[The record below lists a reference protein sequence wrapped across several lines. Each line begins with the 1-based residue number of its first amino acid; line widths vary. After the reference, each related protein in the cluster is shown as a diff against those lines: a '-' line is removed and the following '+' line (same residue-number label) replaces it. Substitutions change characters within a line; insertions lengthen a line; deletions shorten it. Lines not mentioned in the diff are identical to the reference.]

1 MKRVVSLL
9 AVVSVV
15 SSIACAGAEGE
26 AWVPGKASAPQAQL
40 QGLEASSGSTSTETT
55 SLEVCTTIPRTPP
68 VPEAVD
74 LDRWDF
80 AGTPLLPTTST
91 TRSLY
96 LVAFESPVDVTRI
109 YVYGMDVAA
118 GGFLFAGTLSKQH
131 VMDLAQR
138 MAIDFSRF
146 QMSGAAQPKS
156 GGLLEIEG
164 PIPPPPPPNIHDW
177 SVANYGNYAWQK
189 GSVMHSATF

>member
-1 MKRVVSLL
+1 MKRIVSLL

-15 SSIACAGAEGE
+15 SSFACAGAEGE
-26 AWVPGKASAPQAQL
+26 AWVPGNVRAPQTQPQELA
-40 QGLEASSGSTSTETT
+40 TSTGTT
-55 SLEVCTTIPRTPP
+55 STGTTYTEACTIIPATPP
-68 VPEAVD
+68 VPEAMD

-80 AGTPLLPTTST
+80 AGTPLLPINST

-96 LVAFESPVDVTRI
+96 LVAFESPVDPYRV

-118 GGFLFAGTLSKQH
+118 GRFIFSGTLSKRL
-131 VMDLAQR
+131 VPSLSRRMGIDLGN
-138 MAIDFSRF
+138 F

-177 SVANYGNYAWQK
+177 SVANYGIYAWQK
-189 GSVMHSATF
+189 GSVMHSAAF

>member
-1 MKRVVSLL
+1 MKRIVSLL
-9 AVVSVV
+9 AVVSVM
-15 SSIACAGAEGE
+15 SSSACVGAEGE
-26 AWVPGKASAPQAQL
+26 AWVPGNVRVPQTQSQEL
-40 QGLEASSGSTSTETT
+40 TTSTGT
-55 SLEVCTTIPRTPP
+55 SPSGAPYTEACTVIPPTPA
-68 VPEAVD
+68 VPEAMD

-80 AGTPLLPTTST
+80 ASTPLLPITST

-96 LVAFESPVDVTRI
+96 LVAFESPVDATRV

-118 GGFLFAGTLSKQH
+118 GRFIFAGTLSKRL
-131 VMDLAQR
+131 VSSLSRRMGIDLGN
-138 MAIDFSRF
+138 F
-146 QMSGAAQPKS
+146 QVSGAAQPKS

-177 SVANYGNYAWQK
+177 SVGNYGIYAWQK